1 MNTSKKLASFVLGAG
16 FSHALAK
23 QKLTDDFSSQLR
35 EKSKIFLEEFN
46 PADFNPDLKDFI
58 INFRDPK
65 WGTWNFETLA
75 DALRHIGSLGRYA
88 YKGLP
93 PGDHLEKYLQL
104 IYQELF
110 KEYLEFSPDRDLS
123 NKYINLLKYLLAK
136 DYEIHIFDL
145 NFDLVLEATLVNSE
159 LRKEFNDFFPDTTYY
174 QFEDELLRKTGYS
187 KPFDK
192 SLLNKINLYKLHGAF
207 NVFHVADR
215 IANAQTKPHKG
226 VYYDYPAGFSKLR
239 MTPEHYKIFLNEPI
253 FEAIEKINPTAMEMN
268 DSLWIGNTYKVSMIG
283 MGQTYPSFCHAK
295 FREIIPES
303 DSVFIIGYGTKDHD
317 INSVLRSRS
326 KLYGAYFLDEIK
338 EGIKTSVLS
347 SITELNCEVNK
358 RINFG
363 CYLNQ
368 CLAQKL

>member
-23 QKLTDDFSSQLR
+23 QKLTNDFSSQLR
-35 EKSKIFLEEFN
+35 EKSKFFFEEFN
-46 PADFNPDLKDFI
+46 SADFNPDLKDFI

-75 DALRHIGSLGRYA
+75 DALRHIGSLDGYG

-93 PGDHLEKYLQL
+93 PSDHLEKYLQL

-110 KEYLEFSPDRDLS
+110 KEYLEFSLDRDLS
-123 NKYINLLKYLLAK
+123 NKYINLLKYLLEK

-145 NFDLVLEATLVNSE
+145 NFDLVLEAILVNSE
-159 LRKEFNDFFPDTTYY
+159 LRKEFNDFFPDSTYPY
-174 QFEDELLRKTGYS
+174 PSKDELLKKTYYS
-187 KPFDK
+187 KPFNK

-207 NVFHVADR
+207 NIFHHGTNTR
-215 IANAQTKPHKG
+215 TKPYNG
-226 VYYDYPAGFSKLR
+226 TYYDYPAGFRKLR
-239 MTPEHYKIFLNEPI
+239 MTPEHYQIFLNEPI
-253 FEAIEKINPTAMEMN
+253 FEAIEKINPTAMEMS

-295 FREIIPES
+295 FREILPES

-326 KLYGAYFLDEIK
+326 KLYGDYFLDETK
-338 EGIKTSVLS
+338 EGIITSVLS
-347 SITELNCEVNK
+347 SVTELNCK
-358 RINFG
+358 IDKPINFD